1 MVAKRMRVLEA
12 SWYRHRQPLKAVG
25 TRGAIGKKPRPLHL

>member
-12 SWYRHRQPLKAVG
+12 SRYRCRQP
-25 TRGAIGKKPRPLHL
+25 P